1 MSGAGAAKEDH
12 APGWRETVRINLGAI
27 GARARVRV
35 VASWREKSW
44 IIGETIFPFLAMA
57 AFVLVYRG
65 LKAPPIYEAFVILG
79 GAMIAYWNNIL
90 WSMASQFF
98 WEKEQGQL
106 QLYLITPVSRMSI
119 LMGMAL
125 GGIVMTTSRA
135 VVILA
140 GGILVFGVPFPW
152 DRALPAFGLF
162 LLTLAAVYSLGM
174 ILSSLFLMWGRE
186 AWYTATLFQEP
197 IHLASGFYFPV
208 RALGTIAASLASIL
222 PIAVG
227 LDGIRQVLYGEEA
240 HGFLP
245 LPWIPVVLVVLLAL
259 FLYLAHRSLAFM
271 ENLGKREGRLT
282 LRGD

>member
-1 MSGAGAAKEDH
+1 MTL
-12 APGWRETVRINLGAI
+12 RETIRMNLGAI

-44 IIGETIFPFLAMA
+44 VIGETIFPFLAMS

-65 LKAPPIYEAFVILG
+65 LKAPPIYEAFVVLG
-79 GAMIAYWNNIL
+79 GAMIAYWNNVL

-119 LMGMAL
+119 LLGMAL
-125 GGIVMTTSRA
+125 GGIAMTTSRA
-135 VVILA
+135 VVILTA
-140 GGILVFGVPFPW
+140 GTLIFHVPIPI

-174 ILSSLFLMWGRE
+174 ILSSLFLLWGRE
-186 AWYTATLFQEP
+186 VWYTATLFQEP
-197 IHLASGFYFPV
+197 IYLLSGFYFPV
-208 RALGTIAASLASIL
+208 SALGIVAASLAALL
-222 PIAVG
+222 PITLG
-227 LDGIRQVLYGEEA
+227 LDGIRQIFYGEAA
-240 HGFLP
+240 HGLLP
-245 LPWIPVVLVVLLAL
+245 LVWIPPLQVLLLAVFL
-259 FLYLAHRSLAFM
+259 FLAQRSLATM

-282 LRGD
+282 LRGG

>member
-1 MSGAGAAKEDH
+1 MT
-12 APGWRETVRINLGAI
+12 APLTWVEIVRMNLGAI

-44 IIGETIFPFLAMA
+44 IIGETVFPILTMS

-65 LKAPPIYEAFVILG
+65 LKAPPIYEAFVVLG
-79 GAMIAYWNNIL
+79 GAMIAYWNNVL

-119 LMGMAL
+119 LLGMAL
-125 GGIVMTTSRA
+125 GGIAMTTSRA
-135 VVILA
+135 IVILA
-140 GGILVFGVPFPW
+140 AGTWIFHVPLPL

-162 LLTLAAVYSLGM
+162 LLTLGAVYSLGM
-174 ILSSLFLMWGRE
+174 ILSSLFLLWGRE

-197 IHLASGFYFPV
+197 IYLVSGFYFPV
-208 RALGTIAASLASIL
+208 RAMGTLAAGLASLL
-222 PIAVG
+222 PITLG
-227 LDGIRQVLYGEEA
+227 LDGIRQVLYGEAA
-240 HGFLP
+240 HGLIP
-245 LPWIPVVLVVLLAL
+245 LPWIPPIQVALLVV
-259 FLYLAHRSLAFM
+259 FLYLAQRALATM

-282 LRGD
+282 LRGG

>member
-1 MSGAGAAKEDH
+1 MIGSMTWGEI
-12 APGWRETVRINLGAI
+12 VRMNLGAI

-44 IIGETIFPFLAMA
+44 VVGETIFPILAMS

-65 LKAPPIYEAFVILG
+65 LKAPPIYEAFVVLG
-79 GAMIAYWNNIL
+79 GAMIAYWNNVL

-119 LMGMAL
+119 LLGMAL
-125 GGIVMTTSRA
+125 GGMAMTTSRA
-135 VVILA
+135 IVILIT
-140 GGILVFGVPFPW
+140 GTLLFHVPIPL

-162 LLTLAAVYSLGM
+162 LLTLGAVYSLGM
-174 ILSSLFLMWGRE
+174 ILSSLFLLWGRE

-197 IHLASGFYFPV
+197 IYLFSGFYFPV
-208 RALGTIAASLASIL
+208 RAMGAVAAGIAALL
-222 PIAVG
+222 PITLG
-227 LDGIRQVLYGEEA
+227 LDGIRQIFYGEAA
-240 HGFLP
+240 HGLIP
-245 LPWIPVVLVVLLAL
+245 LVWIPPIQLAL
-259 FLYLAHRSLAFM
+259 LILFLFLAQRALALM

-282 LRGD
+282 LRGG

>member
-1 MSGAGAAKEDH
+1 MIGSMTWGEI
-12 APGWRETVRINLGAI
+12 VRMNLGAI

-44 IIGETIFPFLAMA
+44 VVGETIFPILAMS

-65 LKAPPIYEAFVILG
+65 LKAPPIYEAFVVLG
-79 GAMIAYWNNIL
+79 GAMIAYWNNVL

-119 LMGMAL
+119 LLGMAL
-125 GGIVMTTSRA
+125 GGMAMTTSRA
-135 VVILA
+135 IVILFT
-140 GGILVFGVPFPW
+140 GTLLFHVPIPL

-162 LLTLAAVYSLGM
+162 LLTLGAVYSLGM
-174 ILSSLFLMWGRE
+174 ILSSLFLLWGRE

-197 IHLASGFYFPV
+197 IYLFSGFYFPV
-208 RALGTIAASLASIL
+208 RALGSVAAGIAALL
-222 PIAVG
+222 PITLG
-227 LDGIRQVLYGEEA
+227 LDGIRQIFYGEAA
-240 HGFLP
+240 HGLIP
-245 LPWIPVVLVVLLAL
+245 LVWIPPIQLALLIL
-259 FLYLAHRSLAFM
+259 FLYLAQRALATM

-282 LRGD
+282 LRGG

>member
-1 MSGAGAAKEDH
+1 MIGSMTWGEI
-12 APGWRETVRINLGAI
+12 VRMNLGAI

-44 IIGETIFPFLAMA
+44 VVGETIFPILAMS

-65 LKAPPIYEAFVILG
+65 LKAPPIYEAFVVLG
-79 GAMIAYWNNIL
+79 GAMIAYWNNVL

-119 LMGMAL
+119 LLGMAL
-125 GGIVMTTSRA
+125 GGMAMTTSRA
-135 VVILA
+135 IVILA
-140 GGILVFGVPFPW
+140 SGTLLFHVPLPL

-162 LLTLAAVYSLGM
+162 LLTLGAVYSLGM
-174 ILSSLFLMWGRE
+174 ILSSLFLLWGRE

-197 IHLASGFYFPV
+197 IYLFSGFYFPV
-208 RALGTIAASLASIL
+208 RAMGSVAAGIAALL
-222 PIAVG
+222 PITLG
-227 LDGIRQVLYGEEA
+227 LDGIRQIFYGEAA
-240 HGFLP
+240 HGLIP
-245 LPWIPVVLVVLLAL
+245 LVWIPPIQVALLIL
-259 FLYLAHRSLAFM
+259 FLFLAQRALATM

-282 LRGD
+282 LRGG

>member
-1 MSGAGAAKEDH
+1 MT
-12 APGWRETVRINLGAI
+12 ETMTLGEIVRMNLGAI

-44 IIGETIFPFLAMA
+44 IIGETIFPILAMS

-65 LKAPPIYEAFVILG
+65 LKAPPIYEAFVVLG
-79 GAMIAYWNNIL
+79 GAMIAYWNNVL

-119 LMGMAL
+119 LLGMAL
-125 GGIVMTTSRA
+125 GGMAMTTTRA
-135 VVILA
+135 IVILTA
-140 GGILVFGVPFPW
+140 GVLLFHVPLPL

-162 LLTLAAVYSLGM
+162 LITLGAVYSLGM
-174 ILSSLFLMWGRE
+174 ILSSLFLLWGRE

-197 IHLASGFYFPV
+197 IYLFSGFYFPV
-208 RALGTIAASLASIL
+208 RAMGSIAAGFAALL
-222 PIAVG
+222 PITLG
-227 LDGIRQVLYGEEA
+227 LDGIRQIFYGKAA
-240 HGFLP
+240 HGLLP
-245 LPWIPVVLVVLLAL
+245 LAWIPPIQVALLIL
-259 FLYLAHRSLAFM
+259 FLYLAQKALATM

-282 LRGD
+282 LRGG

>member
-1 MSGAGAAKEDH
+1 MIGSMTWSEI
-12 APGWRETVRINLGAI
+12 VRMNLGAI

-44 IIGETIFPFLAMA
+44 VVGETIFPILAMS

-65 LKAPPIYEAFVILG
+65 LKAPPIYEAFVVLG
-79 GAMIAYWNNIL
+79 GAMIAYWNNVL

-119 LMGMAL
+119 LLGMAL
-125 GGIVMTTSRA
+125 GGMAMTTSRA
-135 VVILA
+135 IVILA
-140 GGILVFGVPFPW
+140 TGTLLFHVPIPL

-162 LLTLAAVYSLGM
+162 LLTLGAVYSLGM
-174 ILSSLFLMWGRE
+174 ILSSLFLLWGRE

-197 IHLASGFYFPV
+197 IYLFSGFYFPV
-208 RALGTIAASLASIL
+208 RAMGTVAAGIAALL
-222 PIAVG
+222 PITLG
-227 LDGIRQVLYGEEA
+227 LDGIRQIFYGEAA
-240 HGFLP
+240 HGLIP
-245 LPWIPVVLVVLLAL
+245 LVWIPPIQLAL
-259 FLYLAHRSLAFM
+259 LILFLFLAQRALATM

-282 LRGD
+282 LRGG